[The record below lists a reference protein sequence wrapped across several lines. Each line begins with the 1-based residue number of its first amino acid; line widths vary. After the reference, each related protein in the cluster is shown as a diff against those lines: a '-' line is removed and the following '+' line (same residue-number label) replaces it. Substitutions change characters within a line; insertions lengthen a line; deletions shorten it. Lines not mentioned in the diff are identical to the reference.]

1 MIESRAAQR
10 HRVLKVG
17 LIEFSGGGAI
27 PCAVKNL
34 SASGAALQVESAVD
48 IPNRLT
54 LAIPA
59 AGAHQ
64 AAMPRCLAGPK
75 AHWRVI

>member
-1 MIESRAAQR
+1 MVESRAAQR

-17 LIEFSGGGAI
+17 LIEFSAGGAI

-34 SASGAALQVESAVD
+34 SASGAALEVESAMD

-54 LAIPA
+54 LAIPPEPIKR
-59 AGAHQ
+59 Q
-64 AAMPRCLAGPK
+64 CRVV
-75 AHWRVI
+75 WRNQKRIGVTFS